1 MNKFNF
7 NPVSNVITIEK
18 MNGDIIKIRAS
29 TVLDTNPTP
38 NINSKEVITSY
49 NALMDEMKIKYP
61 RYSAKWNSF
70 KFDEKTKILYLYN
83 QSKL

>member
-18 MNGDIIKIRAS
+18 MNGDIIKIRAN
-29 TVLDTNPTP
+29 TDLDTNP
-38 NINSKEVITSY
+38 NINSKQAITSY
-49 NALMDEMKIKYP
+49 NDLMDELKIKYP

>member
-18 MNGDIIKIRAS
+18 MNGDIIKIRAN
-29 TVLDTNPTP
+29 TVLDTNP
-38 NINSKEVITSY
+38 NINSKEAITSY
-49 NALMDEMKIKYP
+49 NALMDEIKIKYP

>member
-18 MNGDIIKIRAS
+18 MNGDIIKIRAN
-29 TVLDTNPTP
+29 TVLDTNP
-38 NINSKEVITSY
+38 NINSKEAITSY

>member
-7 NPVSNVITIEK
+7 NPVSNVITIVK
-18 MNGDIIKIRAS
+18 MNGDIINIR
-29 TVLDTNPTP
+29 TNTDLDTNPNP
-38 NINSKEVITSY
+38 NINSKQAITSY
-49 NALMDEMKIKYP
+49 NDLMDELKIKYP
-61 RYSAKWNSF
+61 HYSAKWNSF